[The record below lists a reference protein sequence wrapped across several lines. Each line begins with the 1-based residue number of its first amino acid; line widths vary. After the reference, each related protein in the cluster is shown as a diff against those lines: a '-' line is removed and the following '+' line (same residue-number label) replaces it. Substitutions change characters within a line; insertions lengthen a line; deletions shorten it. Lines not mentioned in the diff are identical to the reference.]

1 LNLRISAEPV
11 HKEMVKIAP
20 RMIAAFNRMWIASM
34 VRFGFGKHQ
43 IQTNQSEINEKILRS
58 RGGSNI
64 LGFANP

>member
-1 LNLRISAEPV
+1 ME
-11 HKEMVKIAP
+11 KIAP

-58 RGGSNI
+58 SGGSNI
-64 LGFANP
+64 LGFASP